1 MGGDEFQV
9 TRRPGPGRCCP
20 GFIGSIRCSL
30 RSGRNQADDQ
40 ERQIILTRL
49 AASER
54 PHLGEHSSADFSG
67 GSVIWDSQRAP
78 QTIFAEFL
86 SLRIVGFRKA
96 IGKQRQDVAFLN
108 PDPAF
113 LIGGAGQQPEDRTS
127 ALQPVDCP
135 SPAGAVAQE
144 EGRKVAGIDIAER
157 AVGAIEVSQY
167 GKMKS

>member
-1 MGGDEFQV
+1 MKNRRGPTCGPQRRQARSKYSQTGKFVTDKVMGGDEFQV

-54 PHLGEHSSADFSG
+54 PHLGEHSTADFSG

-113 LIGGAGQQPEDRTS
+113 LIGGAGQ
-127 ALQPVDCP
+127 
-135 SPAGAVAQE
+135 
-144 EGRKVAGIDIAER
+144 
-157 AVGAIEVSQY
+157 
-167 GKMKS
+167 